1 MYLCTSLLRV
11 ITPQTTGENVWGS
24 RKVYTYTVQQDS
36 HRLHGAM
43 SIWCVTGSNWE
54 GLYML
59 RYTTSKACE
68 NENVKQFHSVLQ
80 NDDLK

>member
-1 MYLCTSLLRV
+1 
-11 ITPQTTGENVWGS
+11 
-24 RKVYTYTVQQDS
+24 
-36 HRLHGAM
+36 M
-43 SIWCVTGSNWE
+43 SIWCVTGSNWG

-80 NDDLK
+80 NNDLKKIRLLENNFNKYIIDHQN